1 MFSRSTPAQPA
12 RANAQPSQL
21 PRKPAAPAPA
31 ASSPASAGARETPT
45 LVKATSAPRADL
57 DPRLLSS
64 YGFIDLY
71 LHESPVRPCMV
82 RGLRPVGASFMQTD
96 KNMAPVPQVLGQ
108 DVRLFHVRICKE
120 WEALGRRR
128 SFPFKYRGEIY
139 RCTLLAPPG
148 DGAPGKAR
156 PQMDWVVR
164 HVQSRPPRFEDLN
177 SPSWLRQA
185 MGDLTHQR
193 GLVLVGGSFAS
204 GKTTLAS
211 CAFNYWVS
219 EAQDVGI
226 ALEDPPEIP
235 LEKVT
240 HDEGI
245 IYQFDLTDLSVKEA
259 IKNARRMSPRYLFL
273 GEIRGG
279 DVALELLSMAI
290 SGPLVVCTIHASDLV
305 NAISSLFRFAS
316 DAMSEEAAR
325 DMIASCLKHVF
336 HQEINKQVVRTKMA
350 RIEGED
356 ASLIKAT
363 IRDGQFRALN
373 ELFARQ
379 EITSRNR
386 MGM

>member
-1 MFSRSTPAQPA
+1 MFARSAPPPA
-12 RANAQPSQL
+12 
-21 PRKPAAPAPA
+21 AAPAAVKQARPATPVAPRQPA
-31 ASSPASAGARETPT
+31 AAAMPLPE
-45 LVKATSAPRADL
+45 VDL
-57 DPRLLSS
+57 RLLSS

-71 LHESPVRPCMV
+71 LHESPVHPAMV
-82 RGLRPVGASFMQTD
+82 RGLRPVGSSFLQTS
-96 KNMAPVPQVLGQ
+96 KGMGPVPQVLAQ
-108 DVRLFHVRICKE
+108 DVRLLHVRVCKE
-120 WEALGRRR
+120 WDRLERRR

-185 MGDLTHQR
+185 MSGITHQR
-193 GLVLVGGSFAS
+193 GLVLIGGSFAS

-219 EAQDVGI
+219 QAQDVGI

-240 HDEGI
+240 QDEGI
-245 IYQFDLTDLSVKEA
+245 IYQFDLTDRSVKEA

-279 DVALELLSMAI
+279 DVAHELLSMSI

-316 DAMSEEAAR
+316 DAMSEDAAR
-325 DMIASCLKHVF
+325 DMIAASLRYVF
-336 HQEINKQVVRTKMA
+336 HQEIDKNIVRTKMA
-350 RIEGED
+350 RIDGED
-356 ASLIKAT
+356 ASLIKAN
-363 IRDGQFRALN
+363 IRDGQFRALG

-379 EITSRNR
+379 DIVGRR
-386 MGM
+386 PGM